1 MRGTP
6 VDPFGRLRSRRMER
20 ELPGRY
26 RDMISGAFATQDIDS
41 IVKLAEVPDQIR
53 GYESIKEANV
63 ERVRARAA
71 ELVAG

>member
-1 MRGTP
+1 
-6 VDPFGRLRSRRMER
+6 
-20 ELPGRY
+20 
-26 RDMISGAFATQDIDS
+26 MISGAFATQDIDS